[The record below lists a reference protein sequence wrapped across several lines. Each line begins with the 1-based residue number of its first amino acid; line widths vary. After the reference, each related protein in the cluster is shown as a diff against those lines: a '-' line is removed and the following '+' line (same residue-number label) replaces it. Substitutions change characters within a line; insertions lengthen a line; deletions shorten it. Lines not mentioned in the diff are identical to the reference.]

1 MGERGSE
8 TRERLQEKIRS
19 CIQTGQITLAS
30 GKVTDFYFDGR
41 LVSLDSEGSVWIAS
55 LFLEEIKQ
63 RPEIVAI
70 GGPTSGADPIVSSI
84 GILAYQ
90 SGRDL
95 QLFYVRK
102 ETKGHGM
109 MKRIEGPEL
118 PAGAEVLLVD
128 DVLTTGNS
136 LLRARDTVTEEAGV
150 KVRGALI
157 VVDREEGGRE
167 RLQSEGLEVI
177 SLFTRSE
184 FSILTK

>member
-1 MGERGSE
+1 MGEKGRE

-41 LVSLDSEGSVWIAS
+41 LVSLDPEGSVWIAS

-63 RPEIVAI
+63 RPEVVAI

-84 GILAYQ
+84 GVLAHQ
-90 SGRDL
+90 SGCNL

-102 ETKGHGM
+102 EAKGHGT
-109 MKRIEGPEL
+109 MKQVEGPAL

-128 DVLTTGNS
+128 DVLTTGGS
-136 LLRARDTVTEEAGV
+136 LLRARDTVTEEAGI

-167 RLQSEGLEVI
+167 RLENEGLEVV
-177 SLFTRSE
+177 SLFTRSQ